1 MSTQAPRPQAALSAK
16 GMRFALCATRWNL
29 EIVEHLLLGARAAL
43 EERGAEEIRVLRCAG
58 VFELGPLAARVARA
72 GEVDGIVALGC
83 LIRGATDHYSVLAAE
98 VSRALGML
106 AMEAATSP
114 RGLAIS
120 FGVLTCENMEQ
131 AQERADPRRMD
142 KGGEAALACLEQVHA
157 LRGAESPGPSGRG
170 GGR

>member
-106 AMEAATSP
+106 ATAKSWDFVL
-114 RGLAIS
+114 RDKVIGGLQNAVID
-120 FGVLTCENMEQ
+120 
-131 AQERADPRRMD
+131 ADPRVKLCAGM
-142 KGGEAALACLEQVHA
+142 ALAQFGDPKAKEVLKKFV
-157 LRGAESPGPSGRG
+157 ES
-170 GGR
+170 

>member
-43 EERGAEEIRVLRCAG
+43 EARGAEEIRVLRCAG

-131 AQERADPRRMD
+131 AQERADP
-142 KGGEAALACLEQVHA
+142 
-157 LRGAESPGPSGRG
+157 GPSGRG